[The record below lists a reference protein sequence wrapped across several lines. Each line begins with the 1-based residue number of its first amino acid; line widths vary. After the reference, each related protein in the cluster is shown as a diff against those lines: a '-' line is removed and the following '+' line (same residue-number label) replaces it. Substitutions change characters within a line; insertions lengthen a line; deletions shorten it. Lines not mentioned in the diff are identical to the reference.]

1 MIFTINIDSYDFTVE
16 VTNYVNQPAM
26 GKWADSGWDCYGY
39 EEVAF
44 NVLSVLDTD
53 EDGNEMVVD
62 NSVAEGY
69 IELLEEKL
77 LIEIHE
83 MQEEDYYE

>member
-1 MIFTINIDSYDFTVE
+1 MIFTINIDSFEFTVE

-26 GKWADSGWDCYGY
+26 GKWASSDWDCYGY

-53 EDGNEMVVD
+53 EDGNETVVD

-69 IELLEEKL
+69 ASLIEEKL
-77 LIEIHE
+77 LAEIRE